1 MLARV
6 NTSNAQVQCSV
17 VLVCTR
23 HVIARS
29 RIASPVE
36 TRHCQTLTRMA
47 PQFQDVCSVRWVCWV
62 HQTWNVLHPGSNRSC
77 RVWTVKNC
85 RENCLLLVFCGKVLA
100 QMGNFRTQQPAVSAW
115 GTELWATQE
124 RMAVCFT
131 VQKYIIHICI
141 IVYSCTYVYVVCTY
155 IVLHIC
161 IFNYIYIPMY
171 TRVGNHSY
179 SIFYAYTDIHIYS
192 HFGWILIDFY
202 NSAAW
207 FSLSKVFDHVWN
219 SAVLCG
225 QQKWGTVSFC
235 IELALSNG
243 LSSVWLSVW

>member
-85 RENCLLLVFCGKVLA
+85 RENCLFLVFRGKVLA

-141 IVYSCTYVYVVCTY
+141 IVYTCKYVYVVCICMY
-155 IVLHIC
+155 IFLHIC
-161 IFNYIYIPMY
+161 IFNYIYTPVY
-171 TRVGNHSY
+171 TCR
-179 SIFYAYTDIHIYS
+179 
-192 HFGWILIDFY
+192 
-202 NSAAW
+202 
-207 FSLSKVFDHVWN
+207 
-219 SAVLCG
+219 
-225 QQKWGTVSFC
+225 
-235 IELALSNG
+235 
-243 LSSVWLSVW
+243 